1 MISVLSRKLRVL
13 LAGVVAAGV
22 GFAGVQTASAAGVQR
37 MYDDNVCRG
46 NGDYFR
52 VFSDDHPSAPLC
64 FTGHGSLDVA
74 IYRVTKV
81 ESGAYR
87 ASVNADGPQ
96 LVTFEPG
103 TLFTTWT
110 NGRAK
115 VTKVT
120 LIASLQCPRGC

>member
-1 MISVLSRKLRVL
+1 
-13 LAGVVAAGV
+13 
-22 GFAGVQTASAAGVQR
+22 

-64 FTGHGSLDVA
+64 FTGHGSLDVS

-87 ASVNADGPQ
+87 ADINADGPQ
-96 LVTFEPG
+96 LVTFEPR
-103 TLFTTWT
+103 TQFTTWS
-110 NGRAK
+110 NGRGK
-115 VTKVT
+115 VTRVT
-120 LIASLQCPRGC
+120 LIASLVCPRGC